1 MHTPTLLSSILVAGT
16 ALAAPTSPI
25 FRRQQDCGYYPDQA
39 NQATSTFILRI
50 EAVSNS
56 ISNATLATTNT
67 TLTNSTTPSTN
78 GTTNSTLSDSNT
90 NTTAPANALLG
101 YLDALSTSHG
111 LVAPSKKFAS
121 QAFLAPTWNTNRVL
135 LFWPAANSDA
145 QEYERGFNLD
155 PQALGTPQTIA
166 PVISTPGC
174 GTPFV
179 ELVDRAPSPSS
190 SSSSAGSSGESED
203 GECEF
208 AGKKIRAQTG
218 CPAFGTGNSGSQHC
232 TEQKFFVCEESGL
245 QGIADGQGALF
256 YGEAARAQYGEN
268 CREVELVGECV

>member
-1 MHTPTLLSSILVAGT
+1 MHTSTLLSTILVAGT

-50 EAVSNS
+50 EALSNG
-56 ISNATLATTNT
+56 ISNATTTTNN
-67 TLTNSTTPSTN
+67 TLTNSTLPATN
-78 GTTNSTLSDSNT
+78 GTLTNSTLSSNT
-90 NTTAPANALLG
+90 TSNATTSNPILG

-111 LVAPSKKFAS
+111 LLAPSKKFAS

-135 LFWPAANSDA
+135 LFWPAANSEA

-155 PQALGTPQTIA
+155 PQALATPQSIA
-166 PVISTPGC
+166 PIISTPGC

-179 ELVDRAPSPSS
+179 ELTDRPSS
-190 SSSSAGSSGESED
+190 SSEEGTT

-218 CPAFGTGNSGSQHC
+218 CPAFGTGSTGSQHC
-232 TEQKFFVCEESGL
+232 TEQKFFVCENSGL
-245 QGIADGQGALF
+245 QGIADSQGALF
-256 YGEAARAQYGEN
+256 YGEAEQAQFGEN
-268 CREVELVGECV
+268 CQEVELVSECV

>member
-1 MHTPTLLSSILVAGT
+1 MHTSSLLSTILVAGT

-50 EAVSNS
+50 EALSNGL
-56 ISNATLATTNT
+56 SNATTTNN
-67 TLTNSTTPSTN
+67 TLTNSTL
-78 GTTNSTLSDSNT
+78 TNSTLPATNGTLANSTLSSNT
-90 NTTAPANALLG
+90 TPNATASSNTILG

-111 LVAPSKKFAS
+111 LLAPSKKFAS

-135 LFWPAANSDA
+135 LFWPAENSDA

-155 PQALGTPQTIA
+155 PQALASPQSIA
-166 PVISTPGC
+166 PIISTPGC

-179 ELVDRAPSPSS
+179 ELVDRSS
-190 SSSSAGSSGESED
+190 SSSSAQGGDD

-218 CPAFGTGNSGSQHC
+218 CPAFGTGSTGSQHC
-232 TEQKFFVCEESGL
+232 TEQKFFVCEKSGL
-245 QGIADGQGALF
+245 QGIADSQGALF
-256 YGEAARAQYGEN
+256 YGEAEQAQWGEN
-268 CREVELVGECV
+268 CQEVELVSECV